1 MKYKYTR
8 KEVVKRLKKEGYFV
22 DFLKDDLL
30 ATIPE
35 VKPTL
40 MEMSNSKISSPKKT
54 SKGFG
59 DKSKK
64 MSFNDFVVNNHHLW
78 NKGCKICGCKSEFA
92 HYEGCPVLGTVLGT
106 KVKPTP
112 SPLAEIEE
120 TEEIKIPMVL
130 IKPRPN
136 DIVDFITC
144 DITPKLNSLIR
155 NQRLIVKQLKI
166 K

>member
-8 KEVVKRLKKEGYFV
+8 KDIYKFIKSVKRW
-22 DFLKDDLL
+22 KDISCIIEDLLL
-30 ATIPE
+30 ATE
-35 VKPTL
+35 D
-40 MEMSNSKISSPKKT
+40 KT
-54 SKGFG
+54 
-59 DKSKK
+59 KK

-112 SPLAEIEE
+112 SSLEIEE